1 MTEQRSLGLALAR
14 AVVIWMTWRAPPDL
28 LRPQAVCHLC
38 CITDGLA
45 FTTTT
50 PEGTIHPFSSGTYHQ
65 YSEDRPILD
74 SKPSLS
80 CSKSQAGFLGVYPHH
95 TEGSRERC

>member
-1 MTEQRSLGLALAR
+1 MDDLESPTRPAVSSGSLSPLLYHRWAR
-14 AVVIWMTWRAPPDL
+14 L
-28 LRPQAVCHLC
+28 HNNY
-38 CITDGLA
+38 
-45 FTTTT
+45 